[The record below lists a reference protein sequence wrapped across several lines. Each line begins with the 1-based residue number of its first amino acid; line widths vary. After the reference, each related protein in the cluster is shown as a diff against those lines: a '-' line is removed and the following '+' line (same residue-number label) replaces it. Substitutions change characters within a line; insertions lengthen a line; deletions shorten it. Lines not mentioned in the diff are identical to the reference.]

1 MPEYDAGLD
10 FKYGMTNNLTPDLT
24 VNTDFA
30 QVEADKQEINLTR
43 YSLYFPEKR
52 SFFPEKTDVFDFDL
66 MGGNKLLYSGNTGL
80 YEGNLKRI
88 PVGSRMTDR
97 AGEYRV
103 RTNLLPLITFVKE

>member
-66 MGGNKLLYSGNTGL
+66 MGGKLFYSRRIGL
-80 YEGNLKRI
+80 YEGA
-88 PVGSRMTDR
+88 PVPILGGYRMTDR